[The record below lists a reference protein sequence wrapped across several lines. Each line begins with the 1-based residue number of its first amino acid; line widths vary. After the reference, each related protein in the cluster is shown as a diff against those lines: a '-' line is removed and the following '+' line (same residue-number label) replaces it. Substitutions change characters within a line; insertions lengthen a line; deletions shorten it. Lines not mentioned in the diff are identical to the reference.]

1 MEILIAVAGVLVML
15 MVVGGMVLL
24 TPTGTQP
31 VRRTFE
37 TDGTD
42 GAGQGGQL
50 SPQSAAGR
58 SGHR

>member
-50 SPQSAAGR
+50 SPQSAADR
-58 SGHR
+58 AGHR

>member
-1 MEILIAVAGVLVML
+1 VEILIAVAGVLVML
-15 MVVGGMVLL
+15 MVIGGMVLL

-50 SPQSAAGR
+50 SPQSAADR
-58 SGHR
+58 AGHR

>member
-15 MVVGGMVLL
+15 MVIGGMVLL
-24 TPTGTQP
+24 TPTGTEP

-37 TDGTD
+37 TDGMD

-50 SPQSAAGR
+50 SPQSGPGPAGH
-58 SGHR
+58 G

>member
-1 MEILIAVAGVLVML
+1 VEILIAVAGVLVML

-50 SPQSAAGR
+50 SPQSAADR
-58 SGHR
+58 AGHR